1 MGVGRL
7 DIGEGI
13 GDAKVF
19 NPNPAIQMYGQMLAQ
34 RKAKQETENKYL
46 GDVLAKGYDPST
58 LRNDADRASYI
69 KQYNTIKQD
78 AINIANEKD
87 PTKKALG
94 LAQVR
99 QRLGDLGNY
108 AEQSKKQGLQE
119 HAWAQSY
126 MTNPNN
132 WDDTAIEAY
141 RKSKES
147 ELNTPETIKDFT
159 TLQRRIDHDK
169 VDKLYSDHRTLLT
182 KNLQFDNGVQT
193 PGQEAGK
200 KGVYVVQSRGLP
212 MDGEQGAFENTL
224 HWATAHPDVIKS
236 LEARYPNIQ
245 AETPQA
251 TTAAQ
256 LRQYMI
262 DRGDEKGIYERTK
275 PTFKAEYKPEKPQE
289 WTKLQKWNLE
299 HYGNPSGP
307 EGGEGVVGAP
317 KDQPIY
323 YADGKGRVDTKG
335 YIGVNSAPINMVGQ
349 KAYNLSTG
357 ELDATPLPS
366 TDVQLVGIT
375 NTPFITGNYKSG
387 NKSVKG
393 AIAQQGFIDKH
404 PKDVEWRPT
413 LHIQMKNPEDPDGP
427 MIDKLIPT
435 DGIPKNLPKAT
446 LKALSGFKPYTKQT
460 TPAGTPLKNKSK
472 KAATDYGL

>member
-7 DIGEGI
+7 DIGTGI
-13 GDAKVF
+13 GDATIF

-34 RKAKQETENKYL
+34 RKAKQDAENKYL

-58 LRNDADRASYI
+58 LRNDADRQSYI
-69 KQYNTIKQD
+69 KQYNGIKQE

-99 QRLGDLGNY
+99 QRLGDLGTY

-126 MTNPNN
+126 MTNPTN

-159 TLQRRIDHDK
+159 ALQRRIDHDK
-169 VDKLYSDHRTLLT
+169 VDKLYGDHRTFLT
-182 KNLQFDNGVQT
+182 KNLQFDNGVLT
-193 PGQEAGK
+193 PGVENGV
-200 KGVYVVQSRGLP
+200 KGNYKIQSRGLP

-245 AETPQA
+245 ADTPQA

-262 DRGDEKGIYERTK
+262 DKGDEKGIYERTK
-275 PTFKAEYKPEKPQE
+275 PEFTHGYKPEKPQD
-289 WTKLQKWNLE
+289 WTKLQKWNLS
-299 HYGNPSGP
+299 HYGNPNGP
-307 EGGEGVVGAP
+307 DGGENGFMAP

-323 YADGKGRVDTKG
+323 YGEGAKARVDTKG

-349 KAYNLSTG
+349 QSYNLSTG
-357 ELDATPLPS
+357 EKDANPLPS

-375 NTPFITGNYKSG
+375 NTPFITGKVMVGKKDLNGS
-387 NKSVKG
+387 
-393 AIAQQGFIDKH
+393 IAQQSFIDKN
-404 PKDVEWRPT
+404 PNNIQYRPT
-413 LHIQMKNPEDPDGP
+413 LHIQMKNPDDPEGP
-427 MIDKLIPT
+427 MIDKLIPV
-435 DGIPKNLPKAT
+435 DGTPNNLPKAT
-446 LKALSGFKPYTKQT
+446 LKALSGFKPYTGATQ
-460 TPAGTPLKNKSK
+460 KSK
-472 KAATDYGL
+472 TPIKLQKGSLDKL